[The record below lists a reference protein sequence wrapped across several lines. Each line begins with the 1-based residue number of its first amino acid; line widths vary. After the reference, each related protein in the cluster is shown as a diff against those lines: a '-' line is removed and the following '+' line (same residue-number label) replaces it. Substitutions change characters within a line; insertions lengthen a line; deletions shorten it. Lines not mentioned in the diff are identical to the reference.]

1 MIRTKAPSTRLAM
14 LSVAVIVTTAVALVA
29 GVAVT
34 GATPRATVT
43 LKVLAQSNGQGN
55 PQLQA
60 IFDAFQQKNPDIKI
74 DATYLPIGTTYAN
87 TLRTQLQSGNGPDV
101 FYVTAGSGGLQ
112 SVLPLAKAGYVA
124 DLAKQPW
131 VKTLPLAPANRPFFW
146 RQGRL
151 TALPFAVVPVG
162 VMYHT
167 DVMSD
172 LGIQVPKT
180 TNQFLAACRTAKAK
194 GKYFLNLAGASAQ
207 NASLFATVLATSHV
221 LAKDPGWNLKRISGK
236 TTFAGTPEWHTTLQ
250 TIVDMKNA
258 GCFPPGAEAN
268 DNIPATP
275 GFVSGQV
282 VSWTLP
288 SSIVGLLKGFN
299 KEAKYSFFAMPGT
312 TAADTRVNASPTD
325 AFAVWSKSQQK
336 VAALKLI
343 NYMSTPAA
351 TGRYAALTGAV
362 SPYQA
367 ATGKHILFELT
378 GLKGF
383 LAVNS
388 KVFPL
393 MNLSWPN
400 PQVVEVLG
408 KDVQGLLTGQ
418 KNVAQTLSD
427 LDTAWGGK

>member
-1 MIRTKAPSTRLAM
+1 VTGKRNPGRRGM
-14 LSVAVIVTTAVALVA
+14 LAVALAMTTVVA
-29 GVAVT
+29 LAVGVSVT
-34 GATPRATVT
+34 AASTQETT
-43 LKVLAQSNGQGN
+43 IKFLAQANGQGN

-60 IFDAFQQKNPDIKI
+60 ILDKFMQLNPDIKV

-87 TLRTQLQSGNGPDV
+87 TLRTQLQGGNAPDV
-101 FYVTAGSGGLQ
+101 FYVTAGTGGLQ

-124 DLAKQPW
+124 DLAKRPW

-167 DVMSD
+167 NVLAD
-172 LGIQVPKT
+172 LGLQVPRT
-180 TNQFLAACRTAKAK
+180 MDQFLAACRTAKSK

-207 NASLFATVLATSHV
+207 NSGLFATVLATGHV
-221 LAKDPGWNLKRISGK
+221 LAKDPGWNLKRLTGK
-236 TTFAGTPEWHTTLQ
+236 TTFSGTATWRQSLQ
-250 TIVDMKNA
+250 RIVDMKNA
-258 GCFPPGAEAN
+258 ECFPPGAAAN

-282 VSWTLP
+282 VGWTLP

-299 KEAKYSFFAMPGT
+299 KQATYNFFAMPGE

-325 AFAVWSKSQQK
+325 AFAVWSKSSNK
-336 VAALKLI
+336 AAAFKLI
-343 NYMSTPAA
+343 DYMATPAA

-367 ATGKHILFELT
+367 ATGKRILFELR
-378 GLKGF
+378 GLSTF

-400 PQVVEVLG
+400 PAVFETLG

-418 KNVAQTLSD
+418 KTVAQTLSD
-427 LDTAWGGK
+427 LDAAWGT

>member
-1 MIRTKAPSTRLAM
+1 MLA
-14 LSVAVIVTTAVALVA
+14 VALAVTAVAASAVGVSVTTAS
-29 GVAVT
+29 T
-34 GATPRATVT
+34 KATTSI
-43 LKVLAQSNGQGN
+43 KFLAQSNGQGN

-60 IFDAFQQKNPDIKI
+60 ILDRFMQLNPEIKV

-87 TLRTQLQSGNGPDV
+87 TLRTQLQSGNAPDV
-101 FYVTAGSGGLQ
+101 YYVTAGSGGLQ

-124 DLAKQPW
+124 DLAKRPW

-162 VMYHT
+162 IMYHT
-167 DVMSD
+167 DVLAD
-172 LGIQVPKT
+172 LGLQVPRT
-180 TNQFLAACRTAKAK
+180 MSQFLSACRTARGK
-194 GKYFLNLAGASAQ
+194 GKSFLNVAGASAQ

-221 LAKDPGWNLKRISGK
+221 LAKDPGWNLKRITGK
-236 TTFAGTPEWHTTLQ
+236 TTFAGSPQWRITLQ
-250 TIVDMKNA
+250 RIVDMKNA

-282 VSWTLP
+282 VGWTLP
-288 SSIVGLLKGFN
+288 SSIVALLKGFN
-299 KEAKYSFFAMPGT
+299 KTAKYSFMPMPGE

-325 AFAVWSKSQQK
+325 AFAVWSKSSQK
-336 VAALKLI
+336 AAAFKLI
-343 NYMSTPAA
+343 DYMATPAA

-367 ATGKHILFELT
+367 ATGKRILFELR
-378 GLKGF
+378 GLSTF
-383 LAVNS
+383 LNVNA

-400 PQVVEVLG
+400 PAVVETLG

-418 KNVAQTLSD
+418 KTVAQTLAD
-427 LDTAWGGK
+427 LDSAWGK

>member
-1 MIRTKAPSTRLAM
+1 VTGKRNRGRRGM
-14 LSVAVIVTTAVALVA
+14 LAVAL
-29 GVAVT
+29 AVT
-34 GATPRATVT
+34 TVVALGVGVSVTAASTQATTI
-43 LKVLAQSNGQGN
+43 KFLAQSNGQGN

-60 IFDAFQQKNPDIKI
+60 ILDRFMQLNPDIKV

-87 TLRTQLQSGNGPDV
+87 TLRTQLQSGNAPDV
-101 FYVTAGSGGLQ
+101 FYTTAGTGGLQ

-124 DLAKQPW
+124 DLSKRPW
-131 VKTLPLAPANRPFFW
+131 VKTLPLAPANKPFFW

-167 DVMSD
+167 DVIAD

-180 TNQFLAACRTAKAK
+180 MSQLLTACRTTKSK
-194 GKYFLNLAGASAQ
+194 GKHFLNIAGASAQ
-207 NASLFATVLATSHV
+207 NAGLFATVIATSQV
-221 LAKDPGWNLKRISGK
+221 LAKDPGWNLKRITGK
-236 TTFAGTPEWHTTLQ
+236 TTFAGTPEWRRSLQ
-250 TIVDMKNA
+250 RIVDMKNA

-282 VSWTLP
+282 VGWTLP

-299 KEAKYSFFAMPGT
+299 KQATYSFFAMPGET
-312 TAADTRVNASPTD
+312 EADTRVNASPTD
-325 AFAVWSKSQQK
+325 AFAVWSKSSNK
-336 VAALKLI
+336 AAAFKLI
-343 NYMSTPAA
+343 DYMATPAA

-367 ATGKHILFELT
+367 ATAKHILYELR
-378 GLKGF
+378 GLSGF
-383 LAVNS
+383 LKVNQ

-400 PQVVEVLG
+400 PVVFETLG

-418 KNVAQTLSD
+418 KTVAQTLAD
-427 LDTAWGGK
+427 LDSAWGGK

>member
-1 MIRTKAPSTRLAM
+1 MLA
-14 LSVAVIVTTAVALVA
+14 VALAVTAVAASAVGVSVTTAS
-29 GVAVT
+29 T
-34 GATPRATVT
+34 KATTSI
-43 LKVLAQSNGQGN
+43 KFLAQSNGQGN

-60 IFDAFQQKNPDIKI
+60 ILDRFMQLNPDIKV

-87 TLRTQLQSGNGPDV
+87 TLRTQLQSGNAPDV

-112 SVLPLAKAGYVA
+112 SVLPLAKAGYVTN
-124 DLAKQPW
+124 LAKRPW

-167 DVMSD
+167 DVLAD
-172 LGIQVPKT
+172 LGIRVPT
-180 TNQFLAACRTAKAK
+180 TMGQFIAACRAARSK
-194 GKYFLNLAGASAQ
+194 GKHFLNLAGASAQ

-221 LAKDPGWNLKRISGK
+221 LAKDPGWNLKRITGK
-236 TTFAGTPEWHTTLQ
+236 TTFAGTPQWRVTLQ
-250 TIVDMKNA
+250 RIVDMKNA
-258 GCFPPGAEAN
+258 ECFPPGAAAN

-282 VSWTLP
+282 VGWTLP
-288 SSIVGLLKGFN
+288 SSIVSLLKGFN
-299 KEAKYSFFAMPGT
+299 KAATYNFMPMPGET
-312 TAADTRVNASPTD
+312 EADTRVNASPTD
-325 AFAVWSKSQQK
+325 AFAVWSKSSQK
-336 VAALKLI
+336 AAAFKLI
-343 NYMSTPAA
+343 DFMATPAA

-367 ATGKHILFELT
+367 ASGKRILFELR
-378 GLKGF
+378 GLGTF
-383 LAVNS
+383 LNVNS

-400 PQVVEVLG
+400 PAVVETLG

-418 KNVAQTLSD
+418 KTVAQTLAD
-427 LDTAWGGK
+427 LDAAWGK

>member
-1 MIRTKAPSTRLAM
+1 MYEGKRSPRRRRTMLGVATAALAAIT
-14 LSVAVIVTTAVALVA
+14 LVTGVSVAGARKQETTI
-29 GVAVT
+29 
-34 GATPRATVT
+34 
-43 LKVLAQSNGQGN
+43 KFLAQANGQGN

-60 IFDAFQQKNPDIKI
+60 ILDKFQQLNPDIKV

-87 TLRTQLQSGNGPDV
+87 TLRTQLQGGNGPDV

-112 SVLPLAKAGYVA
+112 SVLPLAKAGYVT
-124 DLAKQPW
+124 DLAKRPW
-131 VKTLPLAPANRPFFW
+131 VKTLPLAPASRPFFW
-146 RQGRL
+146 RQGKL

-167 DVMSD
+167 DILAD
-172 LGIQVPKT
+172 LGIEVPKT
-180 TNQFLAACRTAKAK
+180 MSQFLAACKTAGAR
-194 GKYFLNLAGASAQ
+194 GKSFLNLAGASAQ

-221 LAKDPGWNLKRISGK
+221 LAKDPGWNLKRITGK
-236 TTFAGTPEWHTTLQ
+236 TTFAGTPAWRTTLQ
-250 TIVDMKNA
+250 RIVDMKNA
-258 GCFPPGAEAN
+258 GCFPPGAQAN

-282 VSWTLP
+282 LGWTLP

-299 KEAKYSFFAMPGT
+299 KSAKYNFMAMPGE

-325 AFAVWSKSQQK
+325 AFAVWSKSPNK
-336 VAALKLI
+336 AAAFKLI
-343 NYMSTPAA
+343 DYLATPAA

-367 ATGKHILFELT
+367 ATGKHIIYELR
-378 GLKGF
+378 GLGTLLK
-383 LAVNS
+383 ANE

-400 PQVVEVLG
+400 PAVVETLG

-418 KNVAQTLSD
+418 KTVAQTLAD
-427 LDTAWGGK
+427 LDSAWGK

>member
-1 MIRTKAPSTRLAM
+1 MEAVTRSPRRRPTIYGLA
-14 LSVAVIVTTAVALVA
+14 LAAVAVVALA
-29 GVAVT
+29 T
-34 GATPRATVT
+34 GASIASARSQETTI
-43 LKVLAQSNGQGN
+43 KVLAQSNGQGN

-60 IFDAFQQKNPDIKI
+60 IFDRFQQLNPDIKI

-87 TLRTQLQSGNGPDV
+87 TLRTQLQGGNGPDV

-124 DLAKQPW
+124 DLARRPW

-146 RQGRL
+146 RRGKL

-167 DVMSD
+167 DVLSD

-180 TNQFLAACRTAKAK
+180 TSQFLAACRTAKAK

-221 LAKDPGWNLKRISGK
+221 LAKDPGWNLKRITGK
-236 TTFAGTPEWHTTLQ
+236 TTFAGTPEWRRTLQ
-250 TIVDMKNA
+250 RIVDMKDA

-275 GFVSGQV
+275 GFVTGQV

-288 SSIVGLLKGFN
+288 SSIIGLLKSFN
-299 KEAKYSFFAMPGT
+299 KEAKYNFFAMPGE

-325 AFAVWSKSQQK
+325 AFAVWSKTTNK
-336 VAALKLI
+336 AAAFKLI
-343 NYMSTPAA
+343 DFMATPAA

-367 ATGKHILFELT
+367 ATGKHIIYELR
-378 GLKGF
+378 GLGGF
-383 LAVNS
+383 LKVNS

-400 PQVVEVLG
+400 PAVVETLG

-418 KNVAQTLSD
+418 KTVAQTLAD
-427 LDTAWGGK
+427 LDAAWGT

>member
-1 MIRTKAPSTRLAM
+1 MTGTTKQGKRRRTFAAVLALTTVLAM
-14 LSVAVIVTTAVALVA
+14 AVGVSLTTAASK
-29 GVAVT
+29 
-34 GATPRATVT
+34 ATTI
-43 LKVLAQSNGQGN
+43 KFLAQSNGQGN

-60 IFDAFQQKNPDIKI
+60 ILDKFQQLNPDIKVE
-74 DATYLPIGTTYAN
+74 ATYLPIGVTYAN
-87 TLRTQLQSGNGPDV
+87 TLRTQLASGNAPDV

-124 DLAKQPW
+124 DLSKQPW
-131 VKTLPLAPANRPFFW
+131 VKTLPLAVANKPFFW
-146 RQGRL
+146 RQGKL

-162 VMYHT
+162 VMYNT
-167 DVMSD
+167 EVMAS
-172 LGIQVPKT
+172 LGLEPPKT
-180 TNQFLAACRTAKAK
+180 MTQFIAACTTAKAK
-194 GKYFLNLAGASAQ
+194 GKHFLNVAGASAQ
-207 NASLFATVLATSHV
+207 NAGLFATVLATSTV
-221 LAKDPGWNLKRISGK
+221 LAKDPGWNLKRITGK
-236 TTFAGTPEWHTTLQ
+236 TTFAGTPTWQLTLQ
-250 TIVDMKNA
+250 RIVDMKNA

-282 VSWTLP
+282 VGWTLP

-299 KEAKYSFFAMPGT
+299 KDAKYNFFAMPGT

-325 AFAVWSKSQQK
+325 AFAVWSKSSQK
-336 VAALKLI
+336 PAAFKL
-343 NYMSTPAA
+343 MSYLATPAA

-367 ATGKHILFELT
+367 ATGKSILFELR

-383 LAVNS
+383 LAVSS

-418 KNVAQTLSD
+418 KTVAQTLAD
-427 LDTAWGGK
+427 LDAAWSK